1 MSTVAIKPTKPLI
14 LASKS
19 EARDKILQ
27 KSGILFSIKPSNVNE
42 SEIKKNINE
51 FGLYKIVK
59 QLAIKKASQIGK
71 LYPEAY
77 VIGAD
82 QICSLGKK
90 IFDKP

>member
-1 MSTVAIKPTKPLI
+1 MGTVAIKPTKPLI

-51 FGLYKIVK
+51 LGLYKIVK

-77 VIGAD
+77 VISDCLLYTSDSAD
-82 QICSLGKK
+82 E
-90 IFDKP
+90 